1 MSYDSSSEIEENGL
15 SFQANTDKDTSL
27 IRDKVG
33 LQVGQRERLLYI
45 S

>member
-15 SFQANTDKDTSL
+15 SFQANRDKDTSL